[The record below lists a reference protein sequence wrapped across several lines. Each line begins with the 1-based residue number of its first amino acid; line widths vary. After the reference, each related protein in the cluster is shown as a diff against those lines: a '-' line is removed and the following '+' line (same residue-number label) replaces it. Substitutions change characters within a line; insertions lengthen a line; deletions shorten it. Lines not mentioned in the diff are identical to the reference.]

1 MELTMNLYFI
11 SGLGADKRIFQKLT
25 LPDVFKVHYI
35 DWIPVTADEGLES
48 YCRKLSGQ
56 IDLRQPFS
64 LVGLSFG
71 GVVSIEMSKFLTPV
85 QTIIISSFCFQKEV
99 PRFYIFL
106 KRTRL
111 YKLLPM
117 RLMLKPN
124 HFVYRLFGAY
134 KPSMKNLLKNIL
146 QDTDPGFFVWAVRQ
160 LFSWDNNWKPP
171 NLVHIHGKA
180 DRILPFKANMEA
192 IPVEGGQHLM
202 VYNQSEIVS
211 DILKENLRLP

>member
-1 MELTMNLYFI
+1 MNLYFI
-11 SGLGADKRIFQKLT
+11 SGLGADKRIFQKLV
-25 LPDVFKVHYI
+25 LPDIFKIQYI
-35 DWIPVTADEGLES
+35 DWQPVSAEETLET
-48 YCRKLSGQ
+48 YCRKLSEQ
-56 IDLRQPFS
+56 IDQRQPFS

-71 GVVSIEMSKFLTPV
+71 GIVSIEMSKFLSPV
-85 QTIIISSFCFQKEV
+85 QTVIISSFCVQKEV
-99 PRFYIFL
+99 PKFYVFL
-106 KRTRL
+106 KQTGL
-111 YKLLPM
+111 YKLLPL
-117 RLMLKPN
+117 RLLLKPN

-160 LFSWDNNWKPP
+160 LFTWDNKWKPP
-171 NLVHIHGKA
+171 NLVRIHGKA